1 MKIILFANTEWYLYN
16 FRLSLAQALRSEGHE
31 VVLVSPPGKYSKRL
45 EEAGFRWISFPFST
59 RGTNPLAEL
68 ATIWR
73 LRNLYRMEKPDAAH
87 HFTIKCVLYGSL
99 AAQAAGIRRVI
110 NAITGLGFVF
120 IGRGRRERGL
130 RWLVKGL
137 YRVALKNTQ
146 VVFQN
151 EDDRALFFDLGLVKV
166 DQVCL
171 IPGSGVDTSRFVVE
185 PASALPGGPALAG
198 VPETRPESPALIVLP
213 ARMLWDKGVREF
225 VEAAKILKDQGVCAR
240 FALVGDTDP
249 DYPACV
255 PEQQLNEWQ
264 SSGIVEWWG
273 WQEDMLAVYHQA
285 QIVCLP
291 SYREGLP
298 RTLVEAA
305 ACGRA
310 LVAAD
315 VPGCRSIVRQGVNG
329 LLVPVKD
336 GKALA
341 EALRTLIL
349 DPRLRNEMG
358 HCGREIVL
366 KEYSTERVLADTL
379 KLYQFEGIS
388 GVAV

>member
-1 MKIILFANTEWYLYN
+1 VKIILFANTEWYLYN

-31 VVLVSPPGKYSKRL
+31 VVLVSPPGKYSRRL
-45 EEAGFRWISFPFST
+45 EEAGFRWISFPLSR

-73 LRNLYRMEKPDAAH
+73 LKNLYHVEKPDIVH

-99 AAQAAGIRRVI
+99 AVRLSGVHMFRII

-120 IGRGRRERGL
+120 IGQGWQAGGL
-130 RWLVKGL
+130 RWLVNRF
-137 YRVALKNTQ
+137 YRIALKNTQ

-151 EDDRALFFDLGLVKV
+151 EDDRALFLEQGLVKES
-166 DQVCL
+166 QVSL
-171 IPGSGVDTSRFVVE
+171 IPGSGVDTTRFGME
-185 PASALPGGPALAG
+185 PARAILP
-198 VPETRPESPALIVLP
+198 VVVVLP

-225 VEAAKILKDQGVCAR
+225 VEAAQILKAQGVPAR

-249 DYPACV
+249 NYPTCV

-273 WQEDMLAVYHQA
+273 WQEDMPGVYRQA
-285 QIVCLP
+285 DIVCLP

-315 VPGCRSIVRQGVNG
+315 VPGCRSIVRQGENG
-329 LLVPVKD
+329 LLVPVRD

-341 EALRTLIL
+341 LALYKLIL
-349 DPRLRNEMG
+349 DADLRQKMG
-358 HCGREIVL
+358 RCGREIVVR
-366 KEYSTERVLADTL
+366 EYSMERVLGDTL
-379 KLYQFEGIS
+379 FLYKS
-388 GVAV
+388 GTAPGGAL

>member
-1 MKIILFANTEWYLYN
+1 VKIILFANTEWYLYN
-16 FRLSLAQALRSEGHE
+16 FRLALAQALRSEGHE
-31 VVLVSPPGKYSKRL
+31 VVLVSPPGKYSQRL
-45 EEAGFRWISFPFST
+45 EEAGFRWLSFPLSR

-73 LRNLYRMEKPDAAH
+73 LRNLYRLEKPDIVH

-99 AAQAAGIRRVI
+99 AARLAGVRIRKSAVI

-120 IGRGRRERGL
+120 IGQGWRAGGM
-130 RWLVKGL
+130 RWLVKIL
-137 YRVALKNTQ
+137 YRIALKDTQ

-151 EDDRALFFDLGLVKV
+151 EDDRALFFEMGLVTES
-166 DQVCL
+166 QACL
-171 IPGSGVDTSRFVVE
+171 IPGSGVDTARFKME
-185 PASALPGGPALAG
+185 PARETLPVVVA
-198 VPETRPESPALIVLP
+198 LP

-225 VEAAKILKDQGVCAR
+225 VEAAQILKAQGVPAR

-249 DYPACV
+249 NYPACV
-255 PEQQLNEWQ
+255 PEHQLNEWQ

-273 WQEDMLAVYHQA
+273 WQEDMVAVYRQA
-285 QIVCLP
+285 DIVCLP

-305 ACGRA
+305 ACGRV

-315 VPGCRSIVRQGVNG
+315 VPGCRSIVRPGENG
-329 LLVPVKD
+329 LLVPVRD

-341 EALRTLIL
+341 EALCTLIL
-349 DPRLRNEMG
+349 DADLREKMG
-358 HCGREIVL
+358 RCGREIVVR
-366 KEYSTERVLADTL
+366 EYSTERVLGDTL
-379 KLYQFEGIS
+379 FLYKS
-388 GVAV
+388 GAVAGEAQ

>member
-1 MKIILFANTEWYLYN
+1 VKIILFANTEWYLFN

-31 VVLVSPPGKYSKRL
+31 VVLVSPPGKYSHRL
-45 EEAGFRWISFPFST
+45 EEAGFRWISFPLSR

-73 LRNLYRMEKPDAAH
+73 MRNLYRVEKPDIVH

-99 AAQAAGIRRVI
+99 AAHVAGIHIRKVI

-120 IGRGRRERGL
+120 IGRGWREGGL

-151 EDDRALFFDLGLVKV
+151 EDDRALFYELGLVTEN
-166 DQVCL
+166 QVCL
-171 IPGSGVDTSRFVVE
+171 IPGSGVDITRFVVKPTAAE
-185 PASALPGGPALAG
+185 ATGPTRTALP
-198 VPETRPESPALIVLP
+198 VVVVLP

-225 VEAAKILKDQGVCAR
+225 VEAARILKGQGVSAR

-249 DYPACV
+249 NYPACV

-273 WQEDMLAVYHQA
+273 WQEDMPAVYSRA
-285 QIVCLP
+285 DIVCLP

-298 RTLVEAA
+298 RTLAEAA

-310 LVAAD
+310 LVATD
-315 VPGCRSIVRQGVNG
+315 VPGCRSIVRQGENG
-329 LLVPVKD
+329 LLVPVRD

-341 EALRTLIL
+341 EALCILIL
-349 DPRLRNEMG
+349 DADLRQKMG
-358 HCGREIVL
+358 RCGREIVMR
-366 KEYSTERVLADTL
+366 EYSTERVLGETL
-379 KLYQFEGIS
+379 LLYKSRAVS
-388 GVAV
+388 GEAV

>member
-16 FRLSLAQALRSEGHE
+16 FRLSLAQALRGEGHE
-31 VVLVSPPGKYSKRL
+31 VVLVSPPGKYSRCL
-45 EEAGFRWISFPFST
+45 EEAGFRWIPFPFST
-59 RGTNPLAEL
+59 RGMNPLAEL

-73 LRNLYRMEKPDAAH
+73 LWALYRREKPDAVH

-99 AAQAAGIRRVI
+99 AAQVAGVRRII

-120 IGRGRRERGL
+120 IGRSRREGGL

-151 EDDRALFFDLGLVKV
+151 EDDRSLFFELGLVEKN
-166 DQVCL
+166 QCCL
-171 IPGSGVDTSRFVVE
+171 IPGSGVDTSRFVIKAD
-185 PASALPGGPALAG
+185 PSGPVL
-198 VPETRPESPALIVLP
+198 VVLP
-213 ARMLWDKGVREF
+213 ARMLWDKGVREY
-225 VEAAKILKDQGVCAR
+225 VEAARILKEQGVTAR

-255 PEQQLNEWQ
+255 PEQQLKEWQ
-264 SSGIVEWWG
+264 ASGVVEWWG
-273 WQEDMLAVYHQA
+273 WQEDMPAVYSQA
-285 QIVCLP
+285 HIVCLP

-298 RTLVEAA
+298 RTLAEAA

-315 VPGCRSIVRQGVNG
+315 VPGCRSIVRQGENG
-329 LLVPVKD
+329 LLVPVRD
-336 GKALA
+336 GQALA

-349 DPRLRNEMG
+349 DPALRKRMG
-358 HCGREIVL
+358 LRGREIVM
-366 KEYSTERVLADTL
+366 KEYSTEKVLADTL
-379 KLYQFEGIS
+379 RLYQFGL
-388 GVAV
+388 VAGAAA

>member
-16 FRLSLAQALRSEGHE
+16 FRLSLAQALRGEGYE
-31 VVLVSPPGKYSKRL
+31 VVLISPPGKYTHCL
-45 EEAGFRWISFPFST
+45 EEAGFRWKPFPLSR

-68 ATIWR
+68 ATVWR
-73 LRNLYRMEKPDAAH
+73 LRNLYRMEKPDIVH

-99 AAQAAGIRRVI
+99 AAHTSGIPIRGII

-120 IGRGRRERGL
+120 IGRGWREGGL
-130 RWLVKGL
+130 RRLVKAL

-151 EDDRALFFDLGLVKV
+151 VDDRALFFDLGLVAEN
-166 DQVCL
+166 QACL

-185 PASALPGGPALAG
+185 PDQPEPAL
-198 VPETRPESPALIVLP
+198 VVLA
-213 ARMLWDKGVREF
+213 ARMLWDKGVGEF
-225 VEAAKILKDQGVCAR
+225 VEAAKILKEQGVVAR

-249 DYPACV
+249 NYPTCV

-264 SSGIVEWWG
+264 SAGIVEWWG
-273 WQEDMLAVYHQA
+273 WQDDMLAVYSRAH
-285 QIVCLP
+285 IVCLP

-298 RTLVEAA
+298 RTLAEAA

-310 LVAAD
+310 LVATD
-315 VPGCRSIVRQGVNG
+315 VPGCRSIVRQGENG
-329 LLVPVKD
+329 FLVPVRN

-349 DPRLRNEMG
+349 DASLRKKMG
-358 HCGREIVL
+358 HCGREIVVR
-366 KEYSTERVLADTL
+366 EYSTEKVLADTL
-379 KLYQFEGIS
+379 KLYKS
-388 GVAV
+388 WAVAGGA

>member
-31 VVLVSPPGKYSKRL
+31 VVLVSPPGKYSRRL
-45 EEAGFRWISFPFST
+45 EEAGFRWISFPLSR

-73 LRNLYRMEKPDAAH
+73 LRNLYRMEKPDIVH

-99 AAQAAGIRRVI
+99 AARLAGMRSRTRKSAVI

-120 IGRGRRERGL
+120 IDQGWRAGRL
-130 RWLVKGL
+130 RWLVNRF
-137 YRVALKNTQ
+137 YRIALKNTK

-151 EDDRALFFDLGLVKV
+151 EDDRALFLEQGLVTES
-166 DQVCL
+166 QVCL
-171 IPGSGVDTSRFVVE
+171 IPGSGVDTARFGME
-185 PASALPGGPALAG
+185 PARAALP
-198 VPETRPESPALIVLP
+198 VVVVLP
-213 ARMLWDKGVREF
+213 ARMLWDKGVGEF
-225 VEAAKILKDQGVCAR
+225 VEAAEILKAQGVPAR

-249 DYPACV
+249 NYPACV

-273 WQEDMLAVYHQA
+273 WQEDMVAVYRQA
-285 QIVCLP
+285 DIVCLP

-315 VPGCRSIVRQGVNG
+315 VPGCRSIVRQGENG
-329 LLVPVKD
+329 LLVPARD

-341 EALRTLIL
+341 EALCTLIL
-349 DPRLRNEMG
+349 DADLRQKMG
-358 HCGREIVL
+358 RCGREIVVR
-366 KEYSTERVLADTL
+366 EYSLERVLGDTL
-379 KLYQFEGIS
+379 FLYKS
-388 GVAV
+388 GAAAGEDQ

>member
-1 MKIILFANTEWYLYN
+1 VKIILFANTEWYLYN

-31 VVLVSPPGKYSKRL
+31 VVLVSPPGKYSRRL

-73 LRNLYRMEKPDAAH
+73 LRNLYRTEKPDVVH

-120 IGRGRRERGL
+120 IGHGGREGGL
-130 RWLVKGL
+130 RWLVKGF
-137 YRVALKNTQ
+137 YRIALRNTQ

-151 EDDRALFFDLGLVKV
+151 EDDQALFFDLGLVKAN
-166 DQVCL
+166 QVCL

-185 PASALPGGPALAG
+185 PVSELPGVPA
-198 VPETRPESPALIVLP
+198 PPTRPESPALVVLP

-225 VEAAKILKDQGVCAR
+225 IEAAKILKEQGVSAR

-249 DYPACV
+249 QYPACV

-273 WQEDMLAVYHQA
+273 WQEDMLAVYHRA

-298 RTLVEAA
+298 RTLAEAA

-329 LLVPVKD
+329 LLVPVRD

-349 DPRLRNEMG
+349 DPRLRMEMG
-358 HCGREIVL
+358 RCGREIVL

-379 KLYQFEGIS
+379 KLYQFQGIS
-388 GVAV
+388 GGAA

>member
-31 VVLVSPPGKYSKRL
+31 VVLVSPPGKYSRRL
-45 EEAGFRWISFPFST
+45 EEAGFRWISFPLSR

-73 LRNLYRMEKPDAAH
+73 LRNLYCMEKPDIVH

-99 AAQAAGIRRVI
+99 AARLAGMRSRTRKSAVI

-120 IGRGRRERGL
+120 IDQGWRAGGL
-130 RWLVKGL
+130 RWLVNRF
-137 YRVALKNTQ
+137 YRIALKNTQ

-151 EDDRALFFDLGLVKV
+151 EDDRALFLEQGLVAES
-166 DQVCL
+166 QVSL
-171 IPGSGVDTSRFVVE
+171 IPGSGVDTARFKME
-185 PASALPGGPALAG
+185 PARTTLP
-198 VPETRPESPALIVLP
+198 VVVVLP

-225 VEAAKILKDQGVCAR
+225 VEAAQILRAQGVPAR

-249 DYPACV
+249 NYPACV
-255 PEQQLNEWQ
+255 PEQQLNAWQ

-273 WQEDMLAVYHQA
+273 WQEDMPAVYRQA
-285 QIVCLP
+285 DIVCLP

-315 VPGCRSIVRQGVNG
+315 VPGCRSIVRQGENG
-329 LLVPVKD
+329 LLVPVRD

-341 EALRTLIL
+341 EALCTLIL
-349 DPRLRNEMG
+349 DADLRQKMG
-358 HCGREIVL
+358 RCGREIVVR
-366 KEYSTERVLADTL
+366 EYSMERVLGDTL
-379 KLYQFEGIS
+379 FLYRS
-388 GVAV
+388 GTAPGEAL

>member
-1 MKIILFANTEWYLYN
+1 VKIILFANTEWYLYN
-16 FRLSLAQALRSEGHE
+16 FRLSLAQALRNEGHE
-31 VVLVSPPGKYSKRL
+31 VVLVSPPGKYSQRL
-45 EEAGFRWISFPFST
+45 EEAGFRWISFPLSR

-68 ATIWR
+68 ATVWR
-73 LRNLYRMEKPDAAH
+73 LRNLYRVEKPDIVH
-87 HFTIKCVLYGSL
+87 HFTVKCVLYGSL
-99 AAQAAGIRRVI
+99 AARIAGVRIHRII

-120 IGRGRRERGL
+120 IGRGWRAGGL

-137 YRVALKNTQ
+137 YRIALKNTQ

-151 EDDRALFFDLGLVKV
+151 EDDRGLFLEFGLVSES
-166 DQVCL
+166 QVCL
-171 IPGSGVDTSRFVVE
+171 IPGSGVDITRFGLAPTTAE
-185 PASALPGGPALAG
+185 TEALAE
-198 VPETRPESPALIVLP
+198 PEQPAPPVLVVLP

-225 VEAAKILKDQGVCAR
+225 VEAARILKAQGISAR

-249 DYPACV
+249 NYPACV

-264 SSGIVEWWG
+264 SAGIVEWWG
-273 WQEDMLAVYHQA
+273 WQEDMPAVYRQA
-285 QIVCLP
+285 GIVCLP

-315 VPGCRSIVRQGVNG
+315 VPGCRSIVRHGENG
-329 LLVPVKD
+329 YLAPVRD

-341 EALRTLIL
+341 EALCPLIL
-349 DPRLRNEMG
+349 DAGLRQKMG
-358 HCGREIVL
+358 RAGREIVVR
-366 KEYSTERVLADTL
+366 EYSLEKVLGDTL
-379 KLYQFEGIS
+379 LLYQS
-388 GVAV
+388 GVVVGEAL

>member
-31 VVLVSPPGKYSKRL
+31 VVLVSPPGKYSRRL
-45 EEAGFRWISFPFST
+45 EEAGFRWISFPLSR

-73 LRNLYRMEKPDAAH
+73 LRNLYWMEKPDIVH

-99 AAQAAGIRRVI
+99 AAHISGIRRII

-120 IGRGRRERGL
+120 IGRGWREGGL

-137 YRVALKNTQ
+137 YRIALKNTR

-151 EDDRALFFDLGLVKV
+151 VDDRSLFFELGLVLEN
-166 DQVCL
+166 QVYL

-185 PASALPGGPALAG
+185 PEPAGSAEPVL
-198 VPETRPESPALIVLP
+198 VVLP

-225 VEAAKILKDQGVCAR
+225 VEAARILKKQGVSAR

-249 DYPACV
+249 NYPACV

-273 WQEDMLAVYHQA
+273 WQEDMPAVYSHA
-285 QIVCLP
+285 HIVCLP

-298 RTLVEAA
+298 RTLAEAA

-315 VPGCRSIVRQGVNG
+315 VPGCRSIVRQGENG
-329 LLVPVKD
+329 LLVPVRD
-336 GKALA
+336 AKALA

-349 DPRLRNEMG
+349 DAGLRQKMG
-358 HCGREIVL
+358 RCGREIVL
-366 KEYSTERVLADTL
+366 REYSTEKVLGDTL
-379 KLYQFEGIS
+379 MLYKSWAVS
-388 GVAV
+388 GGAV

>member
-31 VVLVSPPGKYSKRL
+31 VVLVSPPGKYSRRL
-45 EEAGFRWISFPFST
+45 EEAGFRWISFPLSR
-59 RGTNPLAEL
+59 RGANPLAEL

-73 LRNLYRMEKPDAAH
+73 LRNLYRSEKPDIVH

-99 AAQAAGIRRVI
+99 AAHVSGMHTRKGTII

-120 IGRGRRERGL
+120 IDQGWRAGAL
-130 RWLVKGL
+130 RWLVKIL
-137 YRVALKNTQ
+137 YRIALKNTQ

-151 EDDRALFFDLGLVKV
+151 EDDRALFFELGLVTES
-166 DQVCL
+166 QVCL
-171 IPGSGVDTSRFVVE
+171 IPGSGVDTARFVLE
-185 PASALPGGPALAG
+185 PARASSFP
-198 VPETRPESPALIVLP
+198 VVVVLP

-225 VEAAKILKDQGVCAR
+225 VEAAQILKAQGISAR

-249 DYPACV
+249 NYPACV

-273 WQEDMLAVYHQA
+273 WQEDMPAVYRQA
-285 QIVCLP
+285 DIVCLP

-315 VPGCRSIVRQGVNG
+315 VPGCRSIVRPGENG
-329 LLVPVKD
+329 LLVPVRD

-341 EALRTLIL
+341 EALCTLIR
-349 DPRLRNEMG
+349 DAGLRQKMG
-358 HCGREIVL
+358 RCGREIVVR
-366 KEYSTERVLADTL
+366 EYSMERVVGDTL
-379 KLYQFEGIS
+379 VLYKS
-388 GVAV
+388 GTLAGRAV

>member
-31 VVLVSPPGKYSKRL
+31 VVLVSPPGKYSRRL
-45 EEAGFRWISFPFST
+45 EEAGFRWISFPLSR

-73 LRNLYRMEKPDAAH
+73 LRNLYRMEKPDIVH

-99 AAQAAGIRRVI
+99 AARLAGMRSRTRKSAVI

-120 IGRGRRERGL
+120 IDQGWRAGGL
-130 RWLVKGL
+130 RWLVNRF
-137 YRVALKNTQ
+137 YRIALKNTQ

-151 EDDRALFFDLGLVKV
+151 EDDRALFLEQGLVTES
-166 DQVCL
+166 QVCL
-171 IPGSGVDTSRFVVE
+171 IPGSGVDTARFGME
-185 PASALPGGPALAG
+185 PARAALP
-198 VPETRPESPALIVLP
+198 VVVVLP

-225 VEAAKILKDQGVCAR
+225 VEAAEILKAQGVPAR

-249 DYPACV
+249 NYPACV

-273 WQEDMLAVYHQA
+273 WQEDMVAVYRQA
-285 QIVCLP
+285 DIVCLP

-315 VPGCRSIVRQGVNG
+315 VPGCRSIVRQGENG
-329 LLVPVKD
+329 LLVPARD

-341 EALRTLIL
+341 EALCTLIL
-349 DPRLRNEMG
+349 DADLRQKMG
-358 HCGREIVL
+358 RCGREIVVR
-366 KEYSTERVLADTL
+366 EYSLERVLGDTL
-379 KLYQFEGIS
+379 FLYKS
-388 GVAV
+388 GAAAGEDQ

>member
-31 VVLVSPPGKYSKRL
+31 VVLVSPPGFYSRRL
-45 EEAGFRWISFPFST
+45 EEAGFRWIPFPLS
-59 RGTNPLAEL
+59 RQGTNPMGEL
-68 ATIWR
+68 LTIWR
-73 LRNLYRMEKPDAAH
+73 LRNLYQMEKPDVVH

-99 AAQAAGIRRVI
+99 AAHTSGIHSII

-120 IGRGRRERGL
+120 IGRGRRGGGL
-130 RWLVKGL
+130 RWLVKAL

-151 EDDRALFFDLGLVKV
+151 EDDRALFFDLGLVTEN
-166 DQVCL
+166 QACL

-185 PASALPGGPALAG
+185 PDQPEPAL
-198 VPETRPESPALIVLP
+198 VVLP

-225 VEAAKILKDQGVCAR
+225 VEAAHILKDQGVSAR

-264 SSGIVEWWG
+264 SAGIVEWWG
-273 WQEDMLAVYHQA
+273 WQEDMLAVYRRAH
-285 QIVCLP
+285 IVCLP

-298 RTLVEAA
+298 RTLAEAA

-315 VPGCRSIVRQGVNG
+315 VPGCRSIVRQGENG
-329 LLVPVKD
+329 FLVPVRD
-336 GKALA
+336 AKALA
-341 EALRTLIL
+341 EALRILIL
-349 DPRLRNEMG
+349 EPRLRQKMG
-358 HCGREIVL
+358 RCGREIVL
-366 KEYSTERVLADTL
+366 REFSMERVLTDTL
-379 KLYQFEGIS
+379 KLYKSRWVLG
-388 GVAV
+388 GAA

>member
-1 MKIILFANTEWYLYN
+1 VKIILFANTEWYLYN
-16 FRLSLAQALRSEGHE
+16 FRLSLAQALCSEGHE
-31 VVLVSPPGKYSKRL
+31 VVLVSPPGKYSQRL
-45 EEAGFRWISFPFST
+45 EEAGFRWISFPLSR

-73 LRNLYRMEKPDAAH
+73 LRNLYRAEKPDIVH

-99 AAQAAGIRRVI
+99 AARLSGMRKSAVI

-120 IGRGRRERGL
+120 IGQGWRAGGL
-130 RWLVKGL
+130 RWLVKIL
-137 YRVALKNTQ
+137 YRIVLKNTQ

-151 EDDRALFFDLGLVKV
+151 EDDRALFFELGLVTEN
-166 DQVCL
+166 QVSL
-171 IPGSGVDTSRFVVE
+171 IPGSGVDISRFQVAPAQPAAPVV
-185 PASALPGGPALAG
+185 
-198 VPETRPESPALIVLP
+198 VVLP

-225 VEAAKILKDQGVCAR
+225 VEAARILKAQGVPAR

-249 DYPACV
+249 NYPACV

-264 SSGIVEWWG
+264 SSGVVEWWG
-273 WQEDMLAVYHQA
+273 WQEDMPAVYRKA
-285 QIVCLP
+285 DIVCLP

-310 LVAAD
+310 LVATD
-315 VPGCRSIVRQGVNG
+315 VPGCRSVVRQGENG
-329 LLVPVKD
+329 LLVPVRD

-341 EALRTLIL
+341 EALCTLIL
-349 DPRLRNEMG
+349 DAGLRQKLG
-358 HCGREIVL
+358 DCGREIVVR
-366 KEYSTERVLADTL
+366 EYSMEKVLGATL
-379 KLYQFEGIS
+379 SLYKS
-388 GVAV
+388 GAVSEEAR

>member
-1 MKIILFANTEWYLYN
+1 MKIILFANTDWYLYN
-16 FRLSLAQALRSEGHE
+16 FRLSLAQALRSGGHE
-31 VVLVSPPGKYSKRL
+31 VVLVSPPGKFSQRL
-45 EEAGFRWISFPFST
+45 EGAGFRWIPFPLSR

-68 ATIWR
+68 TTIWR
-73 LRNLYRMEKPDAAH
+73 LRDLYRAEKPDIVH

-99 AAQAAGIRRVI
+99 AAHISGVHMLRII

-120 IGRGRRERGL
+120 IGQGWRAGGL
-130 RWLVKGL
+130 RWLVKSL
-137 YRVALKNTQ
+137 YRIALKNTQ

-151 EDDRALFFDLGLVKV
+151 EDDRALFFELGLVTAA
-166 DQVCL
+166 QVCL
-171 IPGSGVDTSRFVVE
+171 IPGSGVDVSRFEAAPAADPARAGLPVV
-185 PASALPGGPALAG
+185 
-198 VPETRPESPALIVLP
+198 VVLP

-225 VEAAKILKDQGVCAR
+225 VQAAQLLKEQGVPGR

-249 DYPACV
+249 NYPACV

-264 SSGIVEWWG
+264 ASGIVEWWG
-273 WQEDMLAVYHQA
+273 WQEDMPAVYRQA
-285 QIVCLP
+285 DIVCLP

-315 VPGCRSIVRQGVNG
+315 VPGCRSIVRHGENG
-329 LLVPVKD
+329 YLAPVRD

-349 DPRLRNEMG
+349 DAGLREKMG
-358 HCGREIVL
+358 RCGREIVVR
-366 KEYSTERVLADTL
+366 EYSMERVLGDTL
-379 KLYQFEGIS
+379 LLYQPGKMAGEAG
-388 GVAV
+388 

>member
-31 VVLVSPPGKYSKRL
+31 VVLVSPPGKYSRRL
-45 EEAGFRWISFPFST
+45 EEAGFRWISFPLSR

-73 LRNLYRMEKPDAAH
+73 LRNLYRVEKPDIVH

-99 AAQAAGIRRVI
+99 AAHVAGVRIRRTI

-120 IGRGRRERGL
+120 IDQGWRAGGL
-130 RWLVKGL
+130 RWLVKSL
-137 YRVALKNTQ
+137 YRIALKNTQ

-151 EDDRALFFDLGLVKV
+151 EDDRALFFDLGLVTES
-166 DQVCL
+166 QVCL
-171 IPGSGVDTSRFVVE
+171 IPGSGVDVSRFVVE
-185 PASALPGGPALAG
+185 PAVSAAPAQAALP
-198 VPETRPESPALIVLP
+198 VVVVLP

-225 VEAAKILKDQGVCAR
+225 VEAAQLLKEQGVAAR

-249 DYPACV
+249 NYPACV

-273 WQEDMLAVYHQA
+273 WQEDMPEVYRQA
-285 QIVCLP
+285 DIVCLP

-315 VPGCRSIVRQGVNG
+315 VPGCRSIVRHGENG
-329 LLVPVKD
+329 LLVPVRD

-341 EALRTLIL
+341 EGLRTLIL
-349 DPRLRNEMG
+349 DAGLRQKMG
-358 HCGREIVL
+358 RCGREIVVR
-366 KEYSTERVLADTL
+366 EYSMERVLSDTL
-379 KLYQFEGIS
+379 VLYQVGPVP
-388 GVAV
+388 GAAV

>member
-31 VVLVSPPGKYSKRL
+31 VVLVSPPGKYSRRL
-45 EEAGFRWISFPFST
+45 EEAGFRWISFPLSR

-73 LRNLYRMEKPDAAH
+73 LRNLYRMEKPDIVH

-99 AAQAAGIRRVI
+99 AARLAGVRPRKSAVI

-120 IGRGRRERGL
+120 IDQGWRAGGL
-130 RWLVKGL
+130 RWLVNRF
-137 YRVALKNTQ
+137 YRIALKNTQ

-151 EDDRALFFDLGLVKV
+151 EDDRALFLEQGLVAES
-166 DQVCL
+166 QVSL
-171 IPGSGVDTSRFVVE
+171 IPGSGVDTARFKME
-185 PASALPGGPALAG
+185 PARTTLP
-198 VPETRPESPALIVLP
+198 VVVVLP

-225 VEAAKILKDQGVCAR
+225 VEAAQILRAQGVPAR

-249 DYPACV
+249 NYPACV
-255 PEQQLNEWQ
+255 PEQQLNAWQ

-273 WQEDMLAVYHQA
+273 WQEDMPAVYRQA
-285 QIVCLP
+285 DIVCLP

-315 VPGCRSIVRQGVNG
+315 VPGCRSIVRQGENG
-329 LLVPVKD
+329 LLVPVRD

-341 EALRTLIL
+341 EALCTLIL
-349 DPRLRNEMG
+349 DADLRQKMG
-358 HCGREIVL
+358 RCGREIVVR
-366 KEYSTERVLADTL
+366 EYSMERVLGDTL
-379 KLYQFEGIS
+379 FLYRS
-388 GVAV
+388 GTAPGEAL

>member
-31 VVLVSPPGKYSKRL
+31 VVLVSPPGKYSRRL
-45 EEAGFRWISFPFST
+45 EEAGFRWISFPLSR

-73 LRNLYRMEKPDAAH
+73 LRNLYRMEKPDIVH

-99 AAQAAGIRRVI
+99 AARLAGMRSRTRKSAVI

-120 IGRGRRERGL
+120 IDQGWRAGGL
-130 RWLVKGL
+130 RWLVNRF
-137 YRVALKNTQ
+137 YRIALKNTQ

-151 EDDRALFFDLGLVKV
+151 EDDRALFLEKGLVTES
-166 DQVCL
+166 QVCL
-171 IPGSGVDTSRFVVE
+171 IPGSGVDTARFGME
-185 PASALPGGPALAG
+185 PARAALP
-198 VPETRPESPALIVLP
+198 VVVVLP

-225 VEAAKILKDQGVCAR
+225 VEAAEILKAQGVPAR

-249 DYPACV
+249 NYPACV

-273 WQEDMLAVYHQA
+273 WQEDMVAVYRQA
-285 QIVCLP
+285 DIVCLP

-315 VPGCRSIVRQGVNG
+315 VPGCRSIVRQGENG
-329 LLVPVKD
+329 LLVPARD

-341 EALRTLIL
+341 EALCTLIL
-349 DPRLRNEMG
+349 DADLRQKMG
-358 HCGREIVL
+358 RCGREIVVR
-366 KEYSTERVLADTL
+366 EYSLERVLGDTL
-379 KLYQFEGIS
+379 FLYKS
-388 GVAV
+388 GAAAGEDQ

>member
-1 MKIILFANTEWYLYN
+1 VKIILFANTEWYLYN

-73 LRNLYRMEKPDAAH
+73 LRNLYRMEKPDAVH

-99 AAQAAGIRRVI
+99 AAQAAGTRRVI

-120 IGRGRRERGL
+120 IGRGRRERRL
-130 RWLVKGL
+130 RWLVKSL

-166 DQVCL
+166 NQVCL

-185 PASALPGGPALAG
+185 PASALPGVPALAG

-225 VEAAKILKDQGVCAR
+225 VEAAKILKDQGVSAR

-273 WQEDMLAVYHQA
+273 WQEDMLAVYHRA

-305 ACGRA
+305 ACGRV

-349 DPRLRNEMG
+349 DPSLCNEMG
-358 HCGREIVL
+358 RCGREIVL
-366 KEYSTERVLADTL
+366 KEYSTERVLVDTL

-388 GVAV
+388 GVAA